1 MTRRNLLRRLWSH
14 LCTDHATVRRTFS
27 KQSLQRIETL
37 IAAGEFEHRGQLRFA
52 VEAALPLT
60 RLFHGA
66 KPRERALEVFG
77 SLGIWDT
84 AENCGVLVYLLL
96 ADRDVEIVADRG
108 IHAQVGTAA
117 WEAICH
123 KMEKAFRAGRFGEG
137 VEEGLAEINA
147 LLVRHY
153 PREGRPAGNELSD
166 RPVLL

>member
-1 MTRRNLLRRLWSH
+1 MTRRNLLRRLFRH
-14 LCTDHATVRRTFS
+14 FCADRATVRRTFP
-27 KQSLQRIETL
+27 KTSLQRIETL
-37 IAAGEFEHRGQLRFA
+37 IAAGEVEHRGQLRFA
-52 VEAALPLT
+52 VEAALPLG
-60 RLFHGA
+60 RLLQGA
-66 KPRERALEVFG
+66 RPRERALEVFS

-117 WEAICH
+117 WEAICQT
-123 KMEKAFRAGRFGEG
+123 MEKAFRAGRFGEG
-137 VEEGLAEINA
+137 VEAGLAEINA
-147 LLVRHY
+147 LLTRHY

>member
-1 MTRRNLLRRLWSH
+1 MTRRNLIRRLFDH
-14 LCTDHATVRRTFS
+14 LRTDRAAVRRRFPRA
-27 KQSLQRIETL
+27 SLHRIETL
-37 IAAGEFEHRGQLRFA
+37 IAAGESEHRGQLRFV
-52 VEAALPLT
+52 VEAALPLG
-60 RLFHGA
+60 RLLERA
-66 KPRERALEVFG
+66 KPRDRALEVFA

-84 AENCGVLVYLLL
+84 AENSGVLVYLLL

-123 KMEKAFRAGRFGEG
+123 TMENAFRAGRFGEG
-137 VEEGLAEINA
+137 VEAGLAEINA
-147 LLVRHY
+147 LLIRHY